1 MKNINDF
8 ARFTVVNQY
17 SKLESETLLFNTREE
32 AEKEFNKIAENILW
46 ETNRLEDSHWR
57 NNTEGL
63 SVELRELTALPQS
76 VIDEMNEAETDEER
90 DEIWNDNLHTYSTTL
105 KTRFTYLSDD
115 WNEEKGEF
123 EVKEKDIDGGLYASL
138 PFSKDCV
145 SLVTG
150 EVVTLKGAIQ

>member
-8 ARFTVVNQY
+8 SRFSVVNQY
-17 SKLESETLLFNTREE
+17 SKLEGETLLFNTREE

-76 VIDEMNEAETDEER
+76 VIDEMNEAETEEER

-123 EVKEKDIDGGLYASL
+123 EVKEKDINGGLYSSL

-150 EVVTLKGAIQ
+150 ETVTLKGAIQ

>member
-8 ARFTVVNQY
+8 SRFSVSNEY

-57 NNTEGL
+57 NNIEGL

-76 VIDEMNEAETDEER
+76 VIDEMNESETDEER
-90 DEIWNDNLHTYSTTL
+90 DGIWNDNLHTYSTTL
-105 KTRFTYLSDD
+105 KTRFTYLSDE
-115 WNEEKGEF
+115 WNEEKNEF
-123 EVKEKDIDGGLYASL
+123 EVKEKDINGGLYSSL

-150 EVVTLKGAIQ
+150 EAVTLKGSIQ